1 MTRGLP
7 YVLLM
12 LILFAGQ
19 STQAAETLG
28 RLFFTPAQRD
38 SLDAGKKLKAAAAG
52 KPAPDGPRMT
62 TLNGVV
68 TRSDGESTVWV
79 NGRTVGRNGTPS
91 VKASAST
98 SDPAAAR
105 LDLRDARNP
114 VRLKVGQ
121 RFDRS
126 TGKVKESYESGPVDT
141 KQSVSEPTQ
150 QESIDHPPGGDGNR
164 DRTAGTADRNSDR
177 PTKD

>member
-12 LILFAGQ
+12 LILLAGQ
-19 STQAAETLG
+19 STRAAEPLG

-38 SLDAGKKLKAAAAG
+38 SLDAGKKLKADAG
-52 KPAPDGPRMT
+52 QPAPSGPRMT

-79 NGRTVGRNGTPS
+79 NGRAVGRNGTPS

-98 SDPAAAR
+98 SDPAAAEI
-105 LDLRDARNP
+105 DLRDARNP

-126 TGKVKESYESGPVDT
+126 TGKVKESYESGTHDA

>member
-1 MTRGLP
+1 MTRGLLS
-7 YVLLM
+7 VLL
-12 LILFAGQ
+12 ILVSLTSQ
-19 STQAAETLG
+19 STQAAESLG
-28 RLFFTPAQRD
+28 RLFFTPAQRN
-38 SLDAGKKLKAAAAG
+38 SLDAGKKLKDATAQAPVRRG
-52 KPAPDGPRMT
+52 PAVV

-68 TRSDGESTVWV
+68 VRSDGESTVWV

-105 LDLRDARNP
+105 IDLRDARNP

-126 TGKVKESYESGPVDT
+126 TGKVKESYESGTVDA

-150 QESIDHPPGGDGNR
+150 QKSINRSPGGDGNR
-164 DRTAGTADRNSDR
+164 DRTAGTADRNSDH
-177 PTKD
+177 PTND

>member
-7 YVLLM
+7 SFLLLLVLL
-12 LILFAGQ
+12 AGQ
-19 STQAAETLG
+19 STQAAESLG
-28 RLFFTPAQRD
+28 RLFFTPAQRN
-38 SLDAGKKLKAAAAG
+38 SLDAGKKLKGAAG
-52 KPAPDGPRMT
+52 QPPAPSGPRMT

-79 NGRTVGRNGTPS
+79 NGRAVGRNGTPS

-105 LDLRDARNP
+105 LDLRDAKNP

-126 TGKVKESYESGPVDT
+126 TGKVKESYEAGPVDA

-150 QESIDHPPGGDGNR
+150 QESADRPSGGDSNR
-164 DRTAGTADRNSDR
+164 ERTTGTADRNSDR
-177 PTKD
+177 PTND